1 MSGKKEDL
9 EYVLQGFMGYAGFH
23 RIHSLAHW
31 KGGDS
36 LSNQHL
42 CALKP

>member
-1 MSGKKEDL
+1 MAGKEEDL
-9 EYVLQGFMGYAGFH
+9 EYVLQGFMGYEGFH
-23 RIHSLAHW
+23 RIHIPEHW

-36 LSNQHL
+36 LSNQYL